1 MTKQL
6 LENLTELY
14 AQRDLLSIDRKRA
27 EEAAIPKEVQEKLA
41 DIRGEFDPKEN
52 AVADKIAEL
61 ETQIKAEVLTAGIS
75 CKGGSLN
82 AVYMKGRITW
92 DTKGLEGLM
101 IAVPQLGQF
110 RKTGEPSVTIRK
122 G

>member
-1 MTKQL
+1 MKEL

-14 AQRDLLSIDRKRA
+14 AQRDLLTIDRKRA
-27 EEAAIPKEVQEKLA
+27 EEAAIPAEIKNVLA
-41 DIRGEFDPKEN
+41 DIRNEFEPKETT
-52 AVADKIAEL
+52 VSEKITEL
-61 ETQIKAEVLTAGIS
+61 EAQIKTAVLQAGQS

-82 AVYMKGRITW
+82 AVFAKGRVTW

-101 IAVPQLGQF
+101 VAVPQLAQF
-110 RKTGEPSVTIRK
+110 RKVGEPSVTIRK